1 MLREPTY
8 WIRCDI
14 ADREAQGMAIP
25 VSYNIRNLIVRKA
38 TTLMTAAGIAM
49 TVAVLLAIMALV
61 SGLKSAFAATGDPLR
76 VLVMRKGGNAELT
89 SLLTQQQFQI
99 VKSFPGIAAGADGQP
114 MASLEVVT
122 IINLPTEAHPEGEN
136 VTVRGL
142 STRGIEMRKLKLAAG
157 RWFQPGQREVV
168 AGKSIAARYPAAQV
182 GKQLKFGKGLWTVV
196 GVMDAGKSAIN
207 SEILGDGNQVASDFN
222 RSDTYSSAL
231 LQATDEVTADA
242 LKKSLEGDR
251 RLNVTAMSEK
261 AYYDLQTVSAAP
273 IQFLGF
279 FVCIIMAVG
288 SCFAAMNTMYAAVAR
303 RAKEVGTLRVL
314 GFSRGSI
321 LLSFLIESLLLSLIG
336 GVIACLLVLP
346 LNNVTTGLGNFITFS
361 ETSFNFRVGP
371 DVMAIGI
378 VFALILGAVGGLLP
392 ARQAAKK
399 EILAALREV

>member
-1 MLREPTY
+1 
-8 WIRCDI
+8 
-14 ADREAQGMAIP
+14 MAIP
-25 VSYNIRNLIVRKA
+25 VSYNIRNLIVRKT
-38 TTLMTAAGIAM
+38 TTLMTAAGIAL

-61 SGLKSAFAATGDPLR
+61 SGLRSAFAATGDPLH

-99 VKSFPGIAAGADGQP
+99 VKSFPGIAAGPDGQP
-114 MASLEVVT
+114 MASLEVVS
-122 IINLPTEAHPEGEN
+122 IINLPTVANPEGEN
-136 VTVRGL
+136 VTLRGL

-157 RWFQPGQREVV
+157 RWFRPGQRELTV
-168 AGKSIAARYPAAQV
+168 GKSIAMRYPAAQI
-182 GKQLKFGKGLWTVV
+182 GKQLKFGKGLWTIV
-196 GVMDAGKSAIN
+196 GVMDGGKSAIN

-222 RSDTYSSAL
+222 RADTYSSAL
-231 LQATDEVTADA
+231 LQATDEVTATA
-242 LKKSLEGDR
+242 LKNSLENDR
-251 RLNVTAMSEK
+251 RLNVTVMSDKE
-261 AYYDLQTVSAAP
+261 YYDLQTVSAAP

-321 LLSFLIESLLLSLIG
+321 MLSFLVESLLLSLVG
-336 GVIACLLVLP
+336 GIIACLLVLP

-371 DVMAIGI
+371 DVMIVGI

-399 EILAALREV
+399 EILIALREV